1 MLSSILT
8 IMSTLGKPI
17 SSRSSNS
24 SILNETSLEL
34 PDVKTNKSIS
44 EKALHVPRAT
54 EPKSH
59 ISDKNLLYLFSQ
71 LYSK

>member
-1 MLSSILT
+1 
-8 IMSTLGKPI
+8 MSTLGKPI
-17 SSRSSNS
+17 SSLSSNS

-34 PDVKTNKSIS
+34 LDVKTNKSIS
-44 EKALHVPRAT
+44 EKALQVPRAT

-59 ISDKNLLYLFSQ
+59 ISDRNLPYQFLS